1 MTRQDNIRVFEDTM
15 EKCRSNAR
23 LQKAIRD
30 SIQRQKMYP
39 AEAQALAPEAACS
52 RGGRVVV
59 SKKRSFEAAAAYAG
73 KKVCVLNFA
82 SASNPGGGVTHGSFA
97 QEESLCRCSTLYPCL
112 RQDAMWEQ
120 FYLPHRM
127 QPNPLHTDDCI
138 YTPGVVVLKTDEM
151 PPQDLPEEDWLEVS
165 VISCAAPNLRSMP
178 SNIMN
183 PGDGTEPVVVTDA
196 QLEEIH
202 TRRLRR
208 ILEIAQHEGDEVVIL
223 GAFGCGAFMNDP
235 VVVARAMNRV
245 VQEYR
250 NCFDTVEFAVYCW
263 QDETNFKIFQSE
275 MIE

>member
-1 MTRQDNIRVFEDTM
+1 
-15 EKCRSNAR
+15 
-23 LQKAIRD
+23 
-30 SIQRQKMYP
+30 
-39 AEAQALAPEAACS
+39 
-52 RGGRVVV
+52 
-59 SKKRSFEAAAAYAG
+59 
-73 KKVCVLNFA
+73 
-82 SASNPGGGVTHGSFA
+82 
-97 QEESLCRCSTLYPCL
+97 
-112 RQDAMWEQ
+112 
-120 FYLPHRM
+120 
-127 QPNPLHTDDCI
+127 
-138 YTPGVVVLKTDEM
+138 
-151 PPQDLPEEDWLEVS
+151 
-165 VISCAAPNLRSMP
+165 
-178 SNIMN
+178 MN